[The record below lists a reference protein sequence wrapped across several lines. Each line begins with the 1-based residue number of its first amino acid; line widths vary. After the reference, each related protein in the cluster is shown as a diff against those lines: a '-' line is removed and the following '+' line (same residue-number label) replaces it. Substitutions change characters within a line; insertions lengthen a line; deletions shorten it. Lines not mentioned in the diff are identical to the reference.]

1 MISGDGYS
9 LAGERA
15 SSQNYKSRASI
26 GADVSYAS
34 AARCVV
40 GCDEHTESL
49 SDWIWTPFFKKKI
62 WMSSELP
69 VLTTDMRV
77 TTAKQVEAQHAGC

>member
-1 MISGDGYS
+1 MDTLNPAISSCMLCWPPFIPLDDLWRRVLIGG
-9 LAGERA
+9 RA

-49 SDWIWTPFFKKKI
+49 SDWIWTPFFLKKY
-62 WMSSELP
+62 
-69 VLTTDMRV
+69 
-77 TTAKQVEAQHAGC
+77 G